1 METAPPIIN
10 ENKMNFKVSEIFD
23 INDIKL
29 TISYNDDIILFKAEE
44 KEANVFPKKE
54 FSLIQSLKDLLDI
67 DRYFRQFDNLKEV
80 FDSIKILINNKNI
93 SIIKKEKEVS
103 IKMKNLN
110 TNKEFFINLKLKEK
124 DFQTEMKDIIP
135 YISSL
140 NNKITNLENQIKEM
154 KNDFNNKLKS
164 ELDSYKKQ
172 IEEYIDKNYIKK
184 GKLKFNGSKIIQEN
198 ENELI
203 SKWFGYKNPISA
215 KLLLDAKIDDNF
227 YQTFFEKCGNVPN
240 TMIFIKTT
248 EGERFGGYTSVIWPN
263 DGKSKDTESFLF
275 SLSKKEKYKVIN
287 PDYAIGVSK
296 NSWISF
302 GCGNDLWIYND
313 SNSRGGGTSKS
324 YYDIS
329 GGSYSLNRGKSNFN
343 LLNCEIY
350 QIEF

>member
-1 METAPPIIN
+1 
-10 ENKMNFKVSEIFD
+10 MNFKVSEIFD

-93 SIIKKEKEVS
+93 SIIKKDKEVS

-124 DFQTEMKDIIP
+124 DFQSEMKDIIP

-184 GKLKFNGSKIIQEN
+184 RKLKFNGSKIIQEN

-203 SKWFGYKNPISA
+203 SKWFGDKNPISA

-287 PDYAIGVSK
+287 SDNAIDVVKNDY
-296 NSWISF
+296 ISF
-302 GCGNDLWIYND
+302 GCGHDLWIYNGLK
-313 SNSRGGGTSKS
+313 SNGGGTGQTN
-324 YYDIS
+324 YDIP
-329 GGSYSLNRGKSNFN
+329 GHRCSLNRGKNYFEI
-343 LLNCEIY
+343 LNCEIY
-350 QIEF
+350 QIVF

>member
-67 DRYFRQFDNLKEV
+67 DKYFRQFDNVKEV

-124 DFQTEMKDIIP
+124 DFQSEMKDIIP

-203 SKWFGYKNPISA
+203 SKWFGDKNPISA

-227 YQTFFEKCGNVPN
+227 YQAFFEKCGNVPN
-240 TMIFIKTT
+240 TMMFIKTK
-248 EGERFGGYTSVIWPN
+248 EGERIGGYTSVIWPT
-263 DGKSKDTESFLF
+263 DGTSKDTESFLF
-275 SLSKKEKYKVIN
+275 SFSKKEKYKVIN
-287 PDYAIGVSK
+287 SDNAIGVKK
-296 NSWISF
+296 NNYISF
-302 GCGNDLWIYND
+302 GCGHDLWIYNGLK
-313 SNSRGGGTSKS
+313 SSGGGTGQTN
-324 YYDIS
+324 YDIP
-329 GGSYSLNRGKSNFN
+329 GHRCSLNRGKNYFEI
-343 LLNCEIY
+343 LNCEIY
-350 QIEF
+350 QIVF

>member
-1 METAPPIIN
+1 
-10 ENKMNFKVSEIFD
+10 MNFKVSEIFD

-67 DRYFRQFDNLKEV
+67 DRYFRQFDNVKEV

-124 DFQTEMKDIIP
+124 DFQSEMKDIIP

-154 KNDFNNKLKS
+154 KNDYNNLKS

-172 IEEYIDKNYIKK
+172 IVEYIDKNYIKK

-203 SKWFGYKNPISA
+203 SEWFGDKNPISA

-275 SLSKKEKYKVIN
+275 SLSKKEKYIVIN
-287 PDYAIGVSK
+287 PDNAIGVEK
-296 NSWISF
+296 NYYISF
-302 GCGNDLWIYND
+302 GCGNDLWIYNGLK
-313 SNSRGGGTSKS
+313 SSGGGTSKS
-324 YYDIS
+324 NYYIP
-329 GGSYSLNRGKSNFN
+329 GKIYSLNRGKSSFN

>member
-67 DRYFRQFDNLKEV
+67 DKYFRQFDNLKEV

-154 KNDFNNKLKS
+154 KNDYNNLKS

-172 IEEYIDKNYIKK
+172 IVEYIDKNYIKK

-203 SKWFGYKNPISA
+203 SKWFGYKN
-215 KLLLDAKIDDNF
+215 
-227 YQTFFEKCGNVPN
+227 
-240 TMIFIKTT
+240 
-248 EGERFGGYTSVIWPN
+248 RFQQ
-263 DGKSKDTESFLF
+263 
-275 SLSKKEKYKVIN
+275 
-287 PDYAIGVSK
+287 
-296 NSWISF
+296 
-302 GCGNDLWIYND
+302 
-313 SNSRGGGTSKS
+313 S
-324 YYDIS
+324 Y
-329 GGSYSLNRGKSNFN
+329 
-343 LLNCEIY
+343 C
-350 QIEF
+350 